1 MKETETVGF
10 DYLDVLVRFP
20 LMFGVVLFLLS
31 FLLLSSRDRNDEDE
45 KKSLLNLRESR
56 DVRERRET
64 FVTLFGLVRNV
75 LVGTRDFEVSSV
87 VLLSTLF
94 GDSVFTL
101 QLRTPKCDHLRT
113 GCLMSLLTLK
123 ITKLFWSPFIINL
136 IIF

>member
-1 MKETETVGF
+1 
-10 DYLDVLVRFP
+10 
-20 LMFGVVLFLLS
+20 MFVVVVLFLLS
-31 FLLLSSRDRNDEDE
+31 FLLLSSRDRNEEDE

-64 FVTLFGLVRNV
+64 FATLFGLVRNV

-101 QLRTPKCDHLRT
+101 QLRTPKCGR
-113 GCLMSLLTLK
+113 S
-123 ITKLFWSPFIINL
+123 SSNL
-136 IIF
+136 VFDSGF